1 MHRIFIRH
9 IAQNFLTYVSMPA
22 KFMCNLPNKSTAH
35 LDDIGFFRDA
45 LIEILHK
52 IFRCKSVVLN
62 KEQILSLAIDIF
74 GHNVYYYNIKPI
86 KQIGLV

>member
-35 LDDIGFFRDA
+35 LDDIGF
-45 LIEILHK
+45 LEMPLK
-52 IFRCKSVVLN
+52 K
-62 KEQILSLAIDIF
+62 
-74 GHNVYYYNIKPI
+74 YYTKYFIVNR
-86 KQIGLV
+86 

>member
-35 LDDIGFFRDA
+35 LDDIGFSEMPLR
-45 LIEILHK
+45 
-52 IFRCKSVVLN
+52 N
-62 KEQILSLAIDIF
+62 F
-74 GHNVYYYNIKPI
+74 GR
-86 KQIGLV
+86 